1 MQFSRRAIYNSDSRP
16 IVNEILAHIDN
27 PHTLEDKTELFGRF
41 LSIIVDE
48 VDKKLDDFKLII
60 PHQFYE
66 FMSAMDEK
74 ITERLSVKVDVTS
87 TDKQSLDL
95 MQQICDDGFSM
106 AANLQ
111 DAEAIYLLP
120 SNTEYVFIDL
130 KYIPCLK
137 DDIPFLTA
145 SYKCVASPIS
155 DHKQVASLYKA
166 GFHHFCGN
174 FVEKPKE
181 ISSTAI
187 SPNKTAILNLLA
199 TLSDPDV
206 ELHKVNKLLV
216 ADPVLSYKILKIV
229 NSPIYRGT
237 TEIQSVQDAVVR
249 FGLQNL
255 KKWVY
260 MLSLC
265 LLNDQN
271 PTLLKLALQR
281 GIMCQHLAIHRKVA
295 SPDPYYS
302 AGLLSLLDVLLEKPI
317 EKLLKKTQISNEIKL
332 AILEHKGPIGE
343 VLQIVKSYQNG
354 NLDNTDPTL
363 TQVFLESAQETNQLM
378 RSLGLNNE

>member
-1 MQFSRRAIYNSDSRP
+1 
-16 IVNEILAHIDN
+16 
-27 PHTLEDKTELFGRF
+27 
-41 LSIIVDE
+41 
-48 VDKKLDDFKLII
+48 
-60 PHQFYE
+60 
-66 FMSAMDEK
+66 
-74 ITERLSVKVDVTS
+74 
-87 TDKQSLDL
+87 
-95 MQQICDDGFSM
+95 
-106 AANLQ
+106 
-111 DAEAIYLLP
+111 
-120 SNTEYVFIDL
+120 VFIDL

-155 DHKQVASLYKA
+155 DHKQVAALYKA

-181 ISSTAI
+181 ISNTAI

-271 PTLLKLALQR
+271 PTLLKLCKSNLEMS
-281 GIMCQHLAIHRKVA
+281 GFSKIEMSCLLHLKSPQNTNQGDSNGDRVFSHESKRVRAI
-295 SPDPYYS
+295 
-302 AGLLSLLDVLLEKPI
+302 
-317 EKLLKKTQISNEIKL
+317 
-332 AILEHKGPIGE
+332 
-343 VLQIVKSYQNG
+343 KSY
-354 NLDNTDPTL
+354 
-363 TQVFLESAQETNQLM
+363 
-378 RSLGLNNE
+378 R